1 MRVRAVAVRD
11 EVVRDGG
18 SVVLHDG
25 QVLHLS
31 IIATLLRSLAGDWTS
46 LRALTEAVELSVGP
60 APGGDAERLLTDQVG
75 ELERLGLLEVAP

>member
-1 MRVRAVAVRD
+1 VRVRAVAVRD
-11 EVVRDGG
+11 EVPRDGE

-31 IIATLLRSLAGDWTS
+31 VIATLLRSLASDWIS
-46 LRALTEAVELSVGP
+46 LKDLTQAVELAVGP
-60 APGGDAERLLTDQVG
+60 PSGGDAERLLTEQVG

>member
-11 EVVRDGG
+11 EVPRDGE

-31 IIATLLRSLAGDWTS
+31 VIATLLRSLAGDWIS
-46 LRALTEAVELSVGP
+46 LEDLTQAVELAVGP
-60 APGGDAERLLTDQVG
+60 PPGGDAERLLTEQVG